1 MKRVNIDKKLLE
13 WAQECDALTDTPLLN
28 WLGAN
33 DGECAIV
40 PIPAD
45 AEPGFISGDVK
56 EVTYDFMFQV
66 MFQLSE
72 TTDDV
77 NTDNMFTLR
86 GWQDWIEE
94 QEEAG
99 NYPDF
104 GDGYSCYELQN
115 LSNMPQLAEVYESGM
130 AKFQFPVRL
139 KYLEEK

>member
-1 MKRVNIDKKLLE
+1 MNRVNIDKKLLE
-13 WAQECDALTDTPLLN
+13 WAAQCDALTGTPLMN
-28 WLGAN
+28 WLGEN

-45 AEPGFISGDVK
+45 TRPSFISGDR
-56 EVTYDFMFQV
+56 EISYDFMIQV

-86 GWQDWIEE
+86 GWQDWIDE
-94 QEEAG
+94 QEEAE
-99 NYPDF
+99 NYPEF
-104 GDGYSCYELQN
+104 GEKCSCYELQN

-139 KYLEEK
+139 IYLEEK

>member
-1 MKRVNIDKKLLE
+1 MNRVNIDKKLLE
-13 WAQECDALTDTPLLN
+13 WAAQCDALTGTPLFN
-28 WLGAN
+28 WLGEN
-33 DGECAIV
+33 DGQCAIV
-40 PIPAD
+40 PIPSD
-45 AEPGFISGDVK
+45 TRPSFISGDR
-56 EVTYDFMFQV
+56 EITYDFMFQV

-86 GWQDWIEE
+86 GWQDWIDE

-99 NYPDF
+99 IYPDF
-104 GDGYSCYELQN
+104 GEKCSCYELQN

-139 KYLEEK
+139 IYLEEK